1 LVTVRSCRHEE
12 GSGSPGTINFQGNT
26 MNLKNTCRALLTLI
40 GASLLSVSLI
50 SPASAARGASQ
61 GHGVKCYW
69 VVVSSDPATGAQVL
83 QYVCSRGA

>member
-1 LVTVRSCRHEE
+1 
-12 GSGSPGTINFQGNT
+12 
-26 MNLKNTCRALLTLI
+26 MNLKNTFRALLTLI
-40 GASLLSVSLI
+40 GASLLSLSLI
-50 SPASAARGASQ
+50 GPASAVRGGSQ

>member
-1 LVTVRSCRHEE
+1 
-12 GSGSPGTINFQGNT
+12 
-26 MNLKNTCRALLTLI
+26 MNLKNTFRALLTLI
-40 GASLLSVSLI
+40 GASLLSLSLI
-50 SPASAARGASQ
+50 GPASAARGASQ

>member
-1 LVTVRSCRHEE
+1 
-12 GSGSPGTINFQGNT
+12 

-50 SPASAARGASQ
+50 SPASAARGVSQ

-69 VVVSSDPATGAQVL
+69 VVVSSDPPRVRRCFSTCAAAEPEPCRSQ
-83 QYVCSRGA
+83 RRE